1 MSDRDNIVQI
11 SPTITTIIKNK
22 TPKIRVKTRMRKGIE
37 RYCSIVGFLNEVG
50 RSLKKE

>member
-22 TPKIRVKTRMRKGIE
+22 TPKIRVLQTLQTSTHQHILI
-37 RYCSIVGFLNEVG
+37 SI
-50 RSLKKE
+50 